1 MKFSWSPRG
10 VFLSQCNSASFLQE
24 GKRVDIPAADLMT
37 SAVPYHVLDG
47 YNFLAY
53 PNRDTVP
60 FREFYDIPEAHTVI
74 RGSLRYD
81 GNPQLTRALL
91 KTGWLDAQPKE
102 WLKKGMTWA
111 EVTATVLGAKDSSER
126 RDRSP
131 SCSGNGPHTD

>member
-1 MKFSWSPRG
+1 MS
-10 VFLSQCNSASFLQE
+10 
-24 GKRVDIPAADLMT
+24 

-91 KTGWLDAQPKE
+91 KTGWLDAEPKG
-102 WLKKGMTWA
+102 WLKDGMTWA
-111 EVTATVLGAKDSSER
+111 EVTARAIGAEDSSER
-126 RDRSP
+126 RDGSP
-131 SCSGNGPHTD
+131 PVFEKCFT